1 MEKKLTKEEIEAIR
15 KDRDKVVKSGK
26 IITK

>member
-1 MEKKLTKEEIEAIR
+1 MKKQLTKEEIEAIR

-26 IITK
+26 IIKK